1 MSLALI
7 LITQSSAL
15 KQIATTT
22 SQLRIIY
29 YISEPSNKTSHLQ
42 TQHRSVHIGRLRR
55 SRLEKETRFGIARVV
70 AQAIAHD
77 TSCEQVDEAWAMYR
91 LCGAIKALL
100 QSHEA
105 SP

>member
-1 MSLALI
+1 MLL
-7 LITQSSAL
+7 SARRNIW
-15 KQIATTT
+15 KAGGHACETVIVSYTRFHVNCQ
-22 SQLRIIY
+22 R
-29 YISEPSNKTSHLQ
+29 SHLQ
-42 TQHRSVHIGRLRR
+42 RLHRSVHIGRLRR
-55 SRLEKETRFGIARVV
+55 SRLEKETRFGIARDV

-91 LCGAIKALL
+91 LCAAIKALL

>member
-1 MSLALI
+1 MLMSARRNIWQAGGHACETVIVSYTLFHVNCQRSYL
-7 LITQSSAL
+7 QS
-15 KQIATTT
+15 
-22 SQLRIIY
+22 
-29 YISEPSNKTSHLQ
+29 
-42 TQHRSVHIGRLRR
+42 QHRGVHIGRLRR
-55 SRLEKETRFGIARVV
+55 SRLEKEIRFGIAWDV

-77 TSCEQVDEAWAMYR
+77 TSCEQVNEAWAMYR

>member
-1 MSLALI
+1 MSARRNTWKAGGHACETVI
-7 LITQSSAL
+7 VSYTRFHVNCQ
-15 KQIATTT
+15 
-22 SQLRIIY
+22 R
-29 YISEPSNKTSHLQ
+29 SHLQ
-42 TQHRSVHIGRLRR
+42 RPHRSVHIGRLRR
-55 SRLEKETRFGIARVV
+55 SRLEKETRFGIARDV

-91 LCGAIKALL
+91 LCAAIKALL

>member
-1 MSLALI
+1 MQEEIFGRPGGHACETVIVSYI
-7 LITQSSAL
+7 LFHVNCHA
-15 KQIATTT
+15 
-22 SQLRIIY
+22 
-29 YISEPSNKTSHLQ
+29 
-42 TQHRSVHIGRLRR
+42 R

-77 TSCEQVDEAWAMYR
+77 TNCEQVDEAWAMYR